1 MAPTI
6 AFFLTWAFLPLCSAL
21 FDPTTMHL
29 PLHDRTIVGGG
40 GASDAALLKWASMF
54 VDDIDAKRAETP
66 VVAEVP
72 FNSKNKYAVTIHKL
86 KKKKYILY
94 MKGAAEAMIARCDTY
109 LTSSGELEELT
120 PKRAKSIL
128 DHQIEMCRK
137 GERVLAMVRRDIS
150 PSDECP
156 FLSPEF
162 NTDDYPL
169 PIESGLTFIGLT
181 ALMDPPRVEVPAVIA
196 RCHEAGIKVAM
207 VTGDHPDTA
216 ETIAKMIGI
225 IRGDRV
231 SRLSDFEPNQ
241 LPVNSPSQTHA
252 ELNRPT
258 MEFFRDEEMARALPR
273 AVVITGPEIAQFTDE
288 HWDWV
293 LGHRDLVFARTSPEN
308 KLEIVTKMQERKYS
322 VAVTGDGVNDSPAL
336 RQADVGVAMGAGSE
350 VAKEAAPVILTDNN
364 FKSLLTGVESG
375 RIVFSNL
382 KKVIRYLLPA
392 GSFSEIWPVVL
403 NVFLGLPQPL
413 PTFLMLYIC
422 VITDVAPCISLVF
435 QKGEKDMMKR
445 PPRQRNAH
453 LLDGW
458 IYLQSYAFVGFF
470 ESLSAFILFFY
481 YMQHYAGIPQQKLWL
496 AFEKYT
502 VDHNVTVTTY
512 ANPKGGFYSG
522 KELDEFLKYGQ
533 TLFFVCLVIAQFG
546 NLLGMK
552 EQRSSMF
559 SANPL
564 SGPARNLFLVASIF
578 ISTILALLIVYIPGI
593 NNLFGTRPVQWE
605 FWFLPIYSAAIIFV
619 CHELRKLFWRNV
631 KWSSVRRWLRKHCCC
646 CCSAE

>member
-1 MAPTI
+1 M
-6 AFFLTWAFLPLCSAL
+6 
-21 FDPTTMHL
+21 FDPATIHL

-40 GASDAALLKWASMF
+40 GASDAALLKWVSLF
-54 VDDIDAKRAETP
+54 VPDIEAKRAETP

-72 FNSKNKYAVTIHKL
+72 FNSKNKYAVSIHKL
-86 KKKKYILY
+86 KKKKFIMY
-94 MKGAAEAMIARCDTY
+94 MKGAAEAMIARCTTY
-109 LTSSGELEELT
+109 LTSTGELEELT
-120 PKRAKSIL
+120 PKRAKAIL
-128 DHQIEMCRK
+128 DIQIEMCRK
-137 GERVLAMVRRDIS
+137 GERVLAMISKNIS
-150 PSDECP
+150 PSAGCP

-169 PIESGLTFIGLT
+169 PLDSGFTFIGLT
-181 ALMDPPRVEVPAVIA
+181 ALMDPPRVEVPAVIE

-216 ETIAKMIGI
+216 ETIARMIGI

-231 SRLSDFEPNQ
+231 SRLSDFVPHQ
-241 LPVNSPSQTHA
+241 LPVNNPSHTHA

-273 AVVITGPEIAQFTDE
+273 AVVITGPEIAQFDDDT
-288 HWDWV
+288 WDWV

-336 RQADVGVAMGAGSE
+336 RQADVGVAMGGGSE
-350 VAKEAAPVILTDNN
+350 VAKEAAPVVLTDNN
-364 FKSLLTGVESG
+364 FKSLLAGVESG

-382 KKVIRYLLPA
+382 KKVIRYLLSA
-392 GSFSEIWPVVL
+392 GSFSEIWPVVF

-422 VITDVAPCISLVF
+422 VITDVAPCLSLVF

-445 PPRQRNAH
+445 KPRPRSAH

-458 IYLQSYAFVGFF
+458 IYLQSYAFVGFC
-470 ESLSAFILFFY
+470 ESLTAFCLFFY
-481 YMQHYAGIPQQKLWL
+481 YMQHYAGIPQSKLWL
-496 AFEKYT
+496 AYEKYT
-502 VDHNVTVTTY
+502 TNHNVTSTY
-512 ANPKGGFYSG
+512 VKPTGGYYTG
-522 KELDEFLKYGQ
+522 AELDDHLKYGQ
-533 TLFFVCLVIAQFG
+533 SIFFVALVVTQFG

-552 EQRSSMF
+552 EQRSSLF

-564 SGPARNLFLVASIF
+564 MGPARNLFLVASIF

-593 NNLFGTRPVQWE
+593 NKLFGTRPIQWE
-605 FWFLPIYSAAIIFV
+605 FWFLPMYAALGIFI
-619 CHELRKLFWRNV
+619 CHELRKLCWRNIR
-631 KWSSVRRWLRKHCCC
+631 WSSVRRALRKHCCC
-646 CCSAE
+646 CCGER